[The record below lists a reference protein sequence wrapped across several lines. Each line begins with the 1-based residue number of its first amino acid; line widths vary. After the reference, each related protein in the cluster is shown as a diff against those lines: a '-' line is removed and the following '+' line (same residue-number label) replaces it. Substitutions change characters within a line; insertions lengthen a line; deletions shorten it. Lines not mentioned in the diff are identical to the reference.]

1 MLSPFKHCLA
11 QRYRTGRVSSTASE
25 RVYTYR
31 MESIQQQLDEQA
43 IKLAAIEG
51 SLKKIERYMAWA
63 FWLTIALFVLPL
75 LGLIFV
81 VPMAINS
88 YLSSMS
94 GLL

>member
-1 MLSPFKHCLA
+1 M
-11 QRYRTGRVSSTASE
+11 SSTASE